1 MNQEPMTLDEF
12 FAEARRLN
20 CRMVSD
26 DPAEVRAALD
36 AKDAEIAALQS
47 LCRRARV
54 QLRKWSEWYGVEDH
68 VARGQLA
75 LPPAGDVELS
85 EDITEALEP
94 KKPSPKPQ
102 ADPPAA

>member
-1 MNQEPMTLDEF
+1 MNLDEF

-36 AKDAEIAALQS
+36 AKDAEIELLRLALS
-47 LCRRARV
+47 GLVDAVEWTEGKKPHNLTRLGRAWRRAV
-54 QLRKWSEWYGVEDH
+54 
-68 VARGQLA
+68 LA
-75 LPPAGDVELS
+75 IGPIQS
-85 EDITEALEP
+85 
-94 KKPSPKPQ
+94 SPKPQ

>member
-1 MNQEPMTLDEF
+1 MTLDEF

-36 AKDAEIAALQS
+36 AKDAEIAALQF

-54 QLRKWSEWYGVEDH
+54 QLRKWSEWYGAADH
-68 VARGQLA
+68 AARGQLA
-75 LPPAGDVELS
+75 LPPVGDVELS
-85 EDITEALEP
+85 EDITEALGP
-94 KKPSPKPQ
+94 KKSAPKPQ
-102 ADPPAA
+102 ADLPAA